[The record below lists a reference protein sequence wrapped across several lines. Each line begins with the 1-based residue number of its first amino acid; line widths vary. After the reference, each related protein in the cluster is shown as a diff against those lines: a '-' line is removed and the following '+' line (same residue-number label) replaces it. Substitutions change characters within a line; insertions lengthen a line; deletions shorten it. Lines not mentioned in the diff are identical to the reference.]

1 MRPDA
6 TITLFRGNVA
16 TRLAKLAAG
25 EVHATLLA
33 AAGLDRLGQGEVGI
47 TIPFDTMLPAP
58 SQGAV
63 GIETLA
69 DNEAVLA
76 ALAAISDADT
86 FDCVMAE
93 RNVLMGL
100 GGTCHSPIA
109 ALALVDGDRLH
120 LRAEIISPN
129 GQETVRDEAR
139 IDRHD
144 SDAAQAM
151 GRSLLDRASPALR
164 SLFEG

>member
-1 MRPDA
+1 
-6 TITLFRGNVA
+6 
-16 TRLAKLAAG
+16 
-25 EVHATLLA
+25 
-33 AAGLDRLGQGEVGI
+33 
-47 TIPFDTMLPAP
+47 
-58 SQGAV
+58 
-63 GIETLA
+63 
-69 DNEAVLA
+69 
-76 ALAAISDADT
+76 
-86 FDCVMAE
+86 MAE
-93 RNVLMGL
+93 RAVLEGL